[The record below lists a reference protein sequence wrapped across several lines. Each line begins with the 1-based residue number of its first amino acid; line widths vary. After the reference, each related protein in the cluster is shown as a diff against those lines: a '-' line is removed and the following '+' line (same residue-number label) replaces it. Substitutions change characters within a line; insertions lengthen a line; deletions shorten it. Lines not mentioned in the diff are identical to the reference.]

1 MPFVTVSP
9 AELRIACAAAVPSSE
24 AVPVTVRPELVRL
37 EFPAVNVSDVTLVKE
52 GSEASVSVTVDASSA
67 VVSSTARLSSPDANV
82 RFPPSPTL
90 YSALPTFTV
99 HPASSVAV

>member
-1 MPFVTVSP
+1 MVEIPLEVTEDEFVPFVTVSP

-52 GSEASVSVTVDASSA
+52 GSEASVSVR
-67 VVSSTARLSSPDANV
+67 STR
-82 RFPPSPTL
+82 RPP
-90 YSALPTFTV
+90 
-99 HPASSVAV
+99 